1 MKIKIFGAGT
11 WGTALAELLVQN
23 GHEVSVW
30 HYKSE
35 FIQLINKSLIH
46 PNLGSHRLSKK
57 IHFTTSVIYDK
68 KTRSRSSNLLGL
80 AIRIVIILMIFAGI
94 VFLLNK
100 INFPTPNKVIEK
112 IIPNENFKI
121 VK

>member
-1 MKIKIFGAGT
+1 M
-11 WGTALAELLVQN
+11 Q
-23 GHEVSVW
+23 
-30 HYKSE
+30 
-35 FIQLINKSLIH
+35 
-46 PNLGSHRLSKK
+46 
-57 IHFTTSVIYDK
+57 IYK
-68 KTRSRSSNLLGL
+68 KTRSRSSSLLSL
-80 AIRIVIILMIFAGI
+80 VIKVVIILMIFAGI